1 MNLTKN
7 NMEAMENE
15 FIFTAAFAVVW
26 LILSVAMLATALVLK
41 FKHRTMGLKAYNKWS
56 DLMYLSFFLW
66 MLYGVAMIA
75 AFSTELTIKLI

>member
-1 MNLTKN
+1 
-7 NMEAMENE
+7 MENE

-56 DLMYLSFFLW
+56 DLMYLSLFLW